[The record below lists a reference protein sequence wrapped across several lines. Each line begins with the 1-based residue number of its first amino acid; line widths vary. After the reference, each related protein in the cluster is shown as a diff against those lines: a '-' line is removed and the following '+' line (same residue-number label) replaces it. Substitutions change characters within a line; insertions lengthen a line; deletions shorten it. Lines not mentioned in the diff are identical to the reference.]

1 MHKKEFMDGIKDSM
15 LGLAERHMMT
25 TIQCNTD
32 LILHKISSFCPP
44 QCRARRSFVT
54 EEAACITRVL
64 LGRFS
69 IPSKYIGNDK
79 HNCMSSNTCLLS
91 KL

>member
-25 TIQCNTD
+25 TIQCNAD

-44 QCRARRSFVT
+44 QCRACRSVVR
-54 EEAACITRVL
+54 EEASYANHVSLREYFYSQKIF
-64 LGRFS
+64 G
-69 IPSKYIGNDK
+69 YYQ
-79 HNCMSSNTCLLS
+79 